1 MALLWCDGFDHYGTD
16 ETHLSDGVYGTVGSE
31 VVLSTTQVA
40 TGTHSIF
47 IGESG
52 ENSSI
57 GGLRKVL
64 PAATTKMGVCA
75 RYYFPGL
82 PQGNVSAMIAGFQS
96 GDANLGHVS
105 VFCDSNGRLLFYKD
119 TNHNLS
125 GEMGTLIAQ
134 SDPAIVPNAWNHIEL
149 QVFIHAT
156 TGWVRAAVNGVHVYE
171 ATGLDTL
178 EDASGIVSV
187 AFAQP
192 YYGTSAG
199 VLNGDFYMDD
209 LYMYDFV
216 GDSAVDTDWVPTT
229 DGSGKATG
237 YIGEL
242 QVMYLPPNGD
252 GVETDWVRSSG
263 AADYEMVDEVN
274 PNDNDYIYSATAGD
288 LSEFDLTDLPED
300 ITYIRGLQLLGR
312 MSKADSGACMIK
324 FGMNSDGST
333 ADSAEFPITVEATYW
348 WKFQN
353 VDPDSSSRWTR
364 ASLNAAKFRLT
375 RSV

>member
-16 ETHLSDGVYGTVGSE
+16 ETNLTDGPYATAADVT
-31 VVLSTTQVA
+31 LTTAQVA
-40 TGTHSIF
+40 TGTHSIL
-47 IGESG
+47 IGESTN
-52 ENSSI
+52 NSSV

-64 PAATTKMGVCA
+64 PASVTKMGLCM
-75 RYYFPGL
+75 RLYFPGL
-82 PQGNVSAMIAGFQS
+82 PESNTSAMIAGFQTS
-96 GDANLGHVS
+96 NANLGHVS
-105 VFCDSNGRLLFYKD
+105 VFLDSNGRLLFYKD

-134 SDPAIVPNAWNHIEL
+134 SDPVLTANAWHHVEL

-156 TGWVRAAVNGVHVYE
+156 TGWVRAAVNGVHVYQ

-178 EDASGIVSV
+178 EDSSGIVSI
-187 AFAQP
+187 AITQP

-199 VLNGDFYMDD
+199 INNGDFYMDD

-216 GDSAVDTDWVPTT
+216 GDSAVDTDFVPTT
-229 DGSGKATG
+229 DGSGLATS

-252 GVETDWVRSSG
+252 TAETDWVRSTGSN
-263 AADYEMVDEVN
+263 DYEVVDETS
-274 PNDNDYIYSATAGD
+274 PNDNDYIYSTAATD

-300 ITYIRGLQLLGR
+300 ITYVRGLQLLGR
-312 MSKADSGACMIK
+312 MSKADAGACMIK
-324 FGMNSDGST
+324 FGMKSVAAT
-333 ADSAEFPITVEATYW
+333 ADSAEFPITVEPTYW

-353 VDPDSSSRWTR
+353 TDPDSSARWTR
-364 ASLNAAKFRLT
+364 ASLNAAKFRIT